1 VSADDI
7 EKTKAPLLEHLL
19 ELRMRLIR
27 GLIALG
33 IATAGCFAFADRIFN
48 ILLLPYERARGKA
61 NVELIFTA
69 PHEFFFTQLK
79 LALFGG
85 LFISLPIIITEIW
98 KFVAPG
104 LYRHE
109 RRAARPFLIAT
120 PILFLLGAALVYF
133 VIMPLALKFFLRF
146 EQAGGTGEAS
156 IRLLP
161 RVSEYLDLIM
171 TLILAFGSCFEL
183 PVLLSLLGRAGI
195 VTSEDLRRMRRYAIL
210 GLAVVVAIVTPPDL
224 LSMMSLLVPV
234 LLLYE
239 ISIWLVRA
247 IERRRAADA
256 AERTAEMAQ
265 GK

>member
-7 EKTKAPLLEHLL
+7 ERTKAPLLEHLL
-19 ELRMRLIR
+19 ELRTRLIR
-27 GLIALG
+27 GLVALG

-48 ILLLPYERARGKA
+48 ILLVPYERARGKA
-61 NVELIFTA
+61 SVELIFTA

-85 LFISLPIIITEIW
+85 LFISLPIIIIEIW

-109 RRAARPFLIAT
+109 QRAARPFLIAT
-120 PILFLLGAALVYF
+120 PVLFLAGAAMVYF
-133 VIMPLALKFFLRF
+133 IIMPFALKFFLSF
-146 EQAGGTGEAS
+146 EQAGSASMPS

-161 RVSEYLDLIM
+161 RVSEYLNLIM
-171 TLILAFGSCFEL
+171 TLILAFGLCFEL
-183 PVLLSLLGRAGI
+183 PVLLGLLGRVGI
-195 VTSEDLRRMRRYAIL
+195 VTSKDLRHARRYAIL
-210 GLAVVVAIVTPPDL
+210 GLALLAAVVTPPDL
-224 LSMMSLLVPV
+224 LSMLSLLLPV

-247 IERRRAADA
+247 IERRRAAEA
-256 AERTAEMAQ
+256 AESAAGMAQ